1 MGGNRMTIND
11 AFFIERQ
18 GKRMVLYAGLLQEA
32 HENHGL
38 HSIDTILLQAPTE
51 ANGNVA
57 IARALVTLDTNA
69 DPEERRKFAG
79 IGDASPDNVG
89 RNIVPH
95 LIRMAETRA
104 KARALRDAINVGVTA
119 FEELGGEEEPRRQE
133 EPERTLGGATRK
145 AAGKLWMLAGGK
157 DVQAVQAFEANAGKE
172 IKDMNA
178 KEVSEWIGRLS

>member
-1 MGGNRMTIND
+1 MEGDRVSVD
-11 AFFIERQ
+11 QRFVIEHR
-18 GKRMVLYAGLLQEA
+18 GKSYALYAGLLDAA
-32 HENHGL
+32 HRLGL
-38 HSIDTILLQAPTE
+38 RSIEEEIVQAPD
-51 ANGNVA
+51 ASHDAPA
-57 IARALVTLDTNA
+57 IVKATVEMEDG
-69 DPEERRKFAG
+69 RRFSG

-89 RNIVPH
+89 RGIAPH
-95 LIRMAETRA
+95 LLRMASTRA

-119 FEELGGEEEPRRQE
+119 FEELGGEEEPQRQE